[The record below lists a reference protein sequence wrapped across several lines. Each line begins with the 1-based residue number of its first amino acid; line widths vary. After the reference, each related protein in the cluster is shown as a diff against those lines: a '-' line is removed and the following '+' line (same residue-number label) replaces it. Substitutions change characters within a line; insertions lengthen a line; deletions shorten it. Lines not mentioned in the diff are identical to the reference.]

1 MLLGCTDFG
10 DCSKLLLTQFLY
22 LSPSPA
28 NDKLHVIDFIKFITK
43 SNSDLNNYYISKPA
57 VTVVR
62 TPNFWAFQ
70 RLTINLKNVH

>member
-28 NDKLHVIDFIKFITK
+28 NDILHVIFSTTTVHVDIFHEHHRPISYYAI
-43 SNSDLNNYYISKPA
+43 SNLP
-57 VTVVR
+57 
-62 TPNFWAFQ
+62 FQ
-70 RLTINLKNVH
+70 QNRN